1 VDDDESLNMANIE
14 NASEEGDDDRYT
26 LDSCKQT
33 LAKV

>member
-1 VDDDESLNMANIE
+1 VDDNDSLDEANIE
-14 NASEEGDDDRYT
+14 NASEEGIDDCYT